1 MKATS
6 PTKNTAVR
14 APRTTRAKA
23 VPTARA
29 KGSLTR
35 PETTKL
41 VMQAQDAF
49 HYQTALGKIDA
60 GTTFDS
66 WRRDQVMLS
75 VGLPGIS
82 KIGRSQW
89 RTVYAHFLTLS
100 GRDDDAY
107 AALTATGPKR
117 DHGPSSD
124 NYESSEALV
133 HKMREAIAN
142 HARQTLKPG
151 TDHIHP
157 GWLLAAARQRS
168 GKATLTWDTM
178 AERLDPVTLVGLLSH
193 LRNHIARRE
202 GRESDRRIKRSYPP
216 KSDPGSMH
224 EDDSD
229 PF

>member
-1 MKATS
+1 
-6 PTKNTAVR
+6 
-14 APRTTRAKA
+14 
-23 VPTARA
+23 
-29 KGSLTR
+29 
-35 PETTKL
+35 
-41 VMQAQDAF
+41 MQAQDAF